1 MNVEVLKHAS
11 GARHCHSLYQ
21 QVIGVQ
27 TLNQV
32 ASRCTICWGTV
43 CHNGSER
50 QTLRLRLNLPW

>member
-27 TLNQV
+27 TLNQ
-32 ASRCTICWGTV
+32 SGQLV
-43 CHNGSER
+43 CYLLGYRVS
-50 QTLRLRLNLPW
+50 